1 MLIYTVFL
9 TKDDDFDSEELEI
22 TTYSNEEAA
31 KEHVAYLENSG
42 ILKQDKWDYAF
53 IRQSRV
59 YDKFELE
66 RRNAPPRRT

>member
-9 TKDDDFDSEELEI
+9 TKDDELDSEELEI

-31 KEHVAYLENSG
+31 NEHVKYLESSG
-42 ILKQDKWDYAF
+42 IFKKDIWDYAF
-53 IRQSRV
+53 VKHSRV

-66 RRNAPPRRT
+66 SV

>member
-9 TKDDDFDSEELEI
+9 TIDDDIDGEELEI

-31 KEHVAYLENSG
+31 KEHVAYLESSG
-42 ILKQDKWDYAF
+42 ILKKDKWDYAF
-53 IRQSRV
+53 IRPSRV

-66 RRNAPPRRT
+66 SV